1 MSDSAARH
9 RARQTVINLSLALA
23 ASVGL
28 VLVLVLI
35 VPRDDSNRIKPVDYA
50 TISQGAASDSKL
62 AIFTITPPSLWWSN
76 NAAFN
81 ENPVDTVKNFTAG
94 FVGSETKYIGYTQA
108 FDANPTWLALNLT
121 GLTPTGELKTE
132 HYSWQI
138 YKSVEKHDPA
148 KTKDYMMVLNNNDQD
163 YVLLYGVAETSE
175 FETFANAID
184 KKMAGIPD
192 LG

>member
-1 MSDSAARH
+1 LSDSAARH

-28 VLVLVLI
+28 VVVLVLI

-50 TISQGAASDSKL
+50 TISQGAASDSNL
-62 AIFTITPPSLWWSN
+62 DIFTITPPSVWWSN
-76 NAAFN
+76 NATFN

-108 FDANPTWLALNLT
+108 FDANPTWLALNLA

-132 HYSWQI
+132 HYTWQT
-138 YKSVEKHDPA
+138 YKSIEEHEPA
-148 KTKDYMMVLNNNDQD
+148 KTKDYLMVLDYSDQD
-163 YVLLYGVAETSE
+163 YVLLYGVAETAE
-175 FETFANAID
+175 FETFAQAID
-184 KKMAGIPD
+184 KKISGVMD